1 MGLADT
7 LGAGMCSHSSIPF
20 LFLSSLSF
28 LFSPDAG
35 GQTFTRT
42 NILAESYFLSPR
54 SYTFILPIHPSALPH
69 PHRQDF
75 CYLRSRTTSRALKM
89 QKTIKVPKIVF
100 WSTEFV
106 SWSGTRGFASKDPK
120 AGVRDRLPGLL
131 LKILKLG

>member
-1 MGLADT
+1 MGLAGT
-7 LGAGMCSHSSIPF
+7 LSAGMCYHSYIPF

-35 GQTFTRT
+35 GQTFTRA
-42 NILAESYFLSPR
+42 NILPESYFLSPR

-69 PHRQDF
+69 RQDF

-89 QKTIKVPKIVF
+89 QKIIKVPKIVF

-120 AGVRDRLPGLL
+120 AGVRDRLPC
-131 LKILKLG
+131 